1 MNRFPMSN
9 STLHNLYKDKIVS
22 TISNTVVD
30 AAARGEK
37 KHNTYISKKELMIYS
52 HDDLQYILDKVQQNF
67 PESSVSLKVVSQG
80 HQQDI
85 TLSDLGLV
93 IIACPMNDAARIA
106 IGVDW
111 SNKGKS

>member
-9 STLHNLYKDKIVS
+9 STLQNLYKDKIVS
-22 TISNTVVD
+22 TISHTVIV
-30 AAARGEK
+30 AATRGEK
-37 KHNTYISKKELMIYS
+37 RQHTYISKNELMIYS

-85 TLSDLGLV
+85 TLTDLGLV

-106 IGVDW
+106 ICVDW
-111 SNKGKS
+111 SRKGQ